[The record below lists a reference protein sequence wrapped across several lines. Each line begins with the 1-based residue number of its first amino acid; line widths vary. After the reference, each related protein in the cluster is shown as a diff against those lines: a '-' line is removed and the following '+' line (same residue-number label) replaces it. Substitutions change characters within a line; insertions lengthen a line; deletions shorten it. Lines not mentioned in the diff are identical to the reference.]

1 MWNNLQR
8 LWQRTVSRW
17 LVVALSLSL
26 LLHLVLLG
34 QFYFNGEDLAAEQHI
49 IRAQLVLPFPS
60 EFKPPKSVAHPRVK
74 RLVLPQSVQPIQP
87 VLATPTE
94 PSASQVSPVSTQ
106 SEETVPSSAS
116 EEIDQ
121 YQHEDEQVAINTN
134 AYHYVDARYDVRT
147 DVTAKFD
154 DSSVGKASMEY
165 QLLPGG
171 THYLSRSLIE
181 SKGLVSLFIPNLL
194 QTSDGLLTASGLQP
208 QHYLY
213 QFGSKKNKTFS
224 ADFDWPNQKLILH
237 SASEIKQVDLPE
249 DTQDLLSF
257 IFQFMFVEPLHK
269 MQINVTNG
277 KKLGI
282 YDYSFEGEEVVPTKM
297 GNLNTFHILRR
308 SAEGDEKTELWL
320 ALDYQHV
327 PVKIRKTEK
336 EGKVYELLISSLKTE
351 KPATPIP

>member
-1 MWNNLQR
+1 MWSKLQG
-8 LWQRTVSRW
+8 LWQRTSSHF
-17 LVVALSLSL
+17 LVLTLFLSL

-34 QFYFNGEDLAAEQHI
+34 QFNFNLEDLGAEQHVI
-49 IRAQLVLPFPS
+49 KAQIVLPLPS
-60 EFKPPKSVAHPRVK
+60 EFKPPKSVAYPRAK
-74 RLVLPQSVQPIQP
+74 RLILPKPAQSIQP
-87 VLATPTE
+87 VPDTPSVT
-94 PSASQVSPVSTQ
+94 QISPVSAV
-106 SEETVPSSAS
+106 SEETIPSGAP

-121 YQHEDEQVAINTN
+121 SQNEDEQIAINTN

-147 DVTAKFD
+147 DVNAKFD

-165 QLLPGG
+165 QLLLDG
-171 THYLSRSLIE
+171 THYQSRSLIE
-181 SKGLVSLFIPNLL
+181 PKGLVSLFIPNLL
-194 QTSDGLLTASGLQP
+194 QTSDGLLTSSGLQP

-237 SASEIKQVDLPE
+237 SDSEIKQVDLP
-249 DTQDLLSF
+249 DGTQDLLSF
-257 IFQFMFVEPLHK
+257 IFQFMFVEPFHK
-269 MQINVTNG
+269 MQISVTNG

-282 YDYSFEGEEVVPTKM
+282 YDYSFEGEEMVPTKM
-297 GNLNTFHILRR
+297 GNLNTFHILRL

-351 KPATPIP
+351 KPARPTP